1 MKYEDLEEVGG
12 KKKGWDVKV
21 ETGTADGRKGSI
33 PSAKRNPREK
43 NSRDN
48 IHNYIKNRKG
58 FSAFTDK

>member
-1 MKYEDLEEVGG
+1 M
-12 KKKGWDVKV
+12 
-21 ETGTADGRKGSI
+21 ETGTADDRKGSI